1 LGISDPAVGTSWLSS
16 HPDCDAEPGDG
27 QTGETGKGE
36 HRRFRQA
43 DRGELHAGGVAR
55 PGGGERLECVREAQ
69 EQVGYGGE
77 NTGERQRA
85 HKRQPAFGG
94 TKRERDPQNQGHR
107 AHNQSKSRSYAGLI
121 ERFHHCLLASNRLSS
136 RQEYERERAE
146 SVTDVTSGA
155 ETRFSSVD
163 RESEL
168 ELVRRVRDGDTAAFD
183 TVHATF
189 NIRLFGFLARLA
201 RSKDVAQD
209 LLEETWLR
217 FVRHAGRLDA
227 DTRLGPWL
235 FAVARNVHVSYCRS
249 RAMEESRTV
258 DVGLWPSGLLDSPF
272 EQTAG
277 NELERR
283 IEAALAT
290 LPAAFREVLLLVGV
304 EGLRPAEAAVVC
316 GISPDALRQR
326 LSRARAL
333 LAQRLEE
340 SASRAAPASA
350 RYAHDDE

>member
-1 LGISDPAVGTSWLSS
+1 M
-16 HPDCDAEPGDG
+16 
-27 QTGETGKGE
+27 
-36 HRRFRQA
+36 
-43 DRGELHAGGVAR
+43 
-55 PGGGERLECVREAQ
+55 
-69 EQVGYGGE
+69 
-77 NTGERQRA
+77 
-85 HKRQPAFGG
+85 
-94 TKRERDPQNQGHR
+94 
-107 AHNQSKSRSYAGLI
+107 
-121 ERFHHCLLASNRLSS
+121 
-136 RQEYERERAE
+136 
-146 SVTDVTSGA
+146 TDVTSSS
-155 ETRFSSVD
+155 ESRFYNMD

-168 ELVRRVRDGDTAAFD
+168 ALVRRVRDGDTAAFD
-183 TVHATF
+183 IVHDMF
-189 NIRLFGFLARLA
+189 NVRLFGFLARLA
-201 RSKDVAQD
+201 RSRDTAQD

-249 RAMEESRTV
+249 RAMEGSRTV
-258 DVGLWPSGLLDSPF
+258 ESIGLWPTGILASPF
-272 EQTAG
+272 EQTAR

-316 GISPDALRQR
+316 GITPEALRQR

-340 SASRAAPASA
+340 SESRTAPASV

>member
-1 LGISDPAVGTSWLSS
+1 M
-16 HPDCDAEPGDG
+16 
-27 QTGETGKGE
+27 
-36 HRRFRQA
+36 
-43 DRGELHAGGVAR
+43 
-55 PGGGERLECVREAQ
+55 
-69 EQVGYGGE
+69 
-77 NTGERQRA
+77 
-85 HKRQPAFGG
+85 
-94 TKRERDPQNQGHR
+94 
-107 AHNQSKSRSYAGLI
+107 
-121 ERFHHCLLASNRLSS
+121 
-136 RQEYERERAE
+136 
-146 SVTDVTSGA
+146 TDVTLGA
-155 ETRFSSVD
+155 EARFYNMD
-163 RESEL
+163 RDSEL
-168 ELVRRVRDGDTAAFD
+168 ELVRRVRDADAAAFD
-183 TVHATF
+183 MVHAMF
-189 NIRLFGFLARLA
+189 NVRLFGFLARLA
-201 RSKDVAQD
+201 RSRDVAQD

-249 RAMEESRTV
+249 RAMEESRTG
-258 DVGLWPSGLLDSPF
+258 DAVGLWPTGLLDSPF
-272 EQTAG
+272 EQTAS

-340 SASRAAPASA
+340 SVSRAAQAPA
-350 RYAHDDE
+350 RVRP